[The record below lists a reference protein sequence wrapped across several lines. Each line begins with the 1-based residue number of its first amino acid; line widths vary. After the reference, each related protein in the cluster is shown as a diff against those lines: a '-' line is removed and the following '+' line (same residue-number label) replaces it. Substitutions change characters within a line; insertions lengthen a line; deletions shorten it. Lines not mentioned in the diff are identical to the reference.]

1 LPISTISM
9 SFVGSLSRSVAAH
22 GDELALR
29 LFVTNELQLRLRRRL
44 GEKIIDPRLGCD
56 RRRRQ
61 RIVAGDHHR
70 PDAHPAQLAE
80 ALSDASLDDI
90 LQMDDPE
97 QTAILRDGERRSTG
111 FRDSV
116 GAHVQGVNCRVG
128 YQGTRNRDGAVR
140 RLRGYSVS

>member
-1 LPISTISM
+1 MIAKYFATSLAIEKVVSAPRVIRSCLPISTISM

-90 LQMDDPE
+90 LQMDDAE
-97 QTAILRDGERRSTG
+97 QKAILRDGERRSARFPDTG
-111 FRDSV
+111 
-116 GAHVQGVNCRVG
+116 CCC
-128 YQGTRNRDGAVR
+128 
-140 RLRGYSVS
+140 